1 MKIIQFDEDDKK
13 FRRDIAHMVGASDEL
28 RSLGHKLEA
37 RAKANY
43 ARIKDTGHYASLVKL
58 TREKSKSGRLV
69 DYVVSVEAEGIAS
82 LEWGHWT
89 GSRDTPKHLRRWVP
103 GRFPMTNALP
113 GQKKYVRKR
122 LAKMKHK
129 YAKPAT
135 PKPKSVFS
143 TMKKRR
149 RKRR

>member
-1 MKIIQFDEDDKK
+1 MKIVQFDEDDKK

-28 RSLGHKLEA
+28 RSLGKKLERNA
-37 RAKANY
+37 IANY
-43 ARIKDTGHYASLVKL
+43 SRIKDTGDYASRVKL
-58 TREKSKSGRLV
+58 TREKSLSGRLV

-89 GSRDTPKHLRRWVP
+89 GSRKTPKHLRRWVP

-113 GQKKYVRKR
+113 GRKKMVRKR
-122 LAKMKHK
+122 LAKAKK
-129 YAKPAT
+129 SYAKPTT
-135 PKPKSVFS
+135 PKRPSAFS
-143 TMKKRR
+143 TMKKKR